1 MQSIKVLLEK
11 AASVSKK
18 GKNAV
23 SPSNPASLEKKRQAS
38 SAMNQATMH
47 LASEDPVMTA
57 WYAGRA
63 SLENSERKSA
73 EAMLA
78 GAVEMHASVCAK
90 EKAAYAELE
99 ALAEEQAKTIADFEA
114 QIKKADSAAFALHR
128 KQTLDT
134 EKQRL
139 ASAAVAQP
147 ATPSDA

>member
-1 MQSIKVLLEK
+1 MRSIEVLLEK

-18 GKNAV
+18 GKNTVA
-23 SPSNPASLEKKRQAS
+23 SNPASLEKKRQAS

-63 SLENSERKSA
+63 SLENSERKTA

-78 GAVEMHASVCAK
+78 GAVELHASLCAK

-128 KQTLDT
+128 KQTLDA

-139 ASAAVAQP
+139 ASASAQP
-147 ATPSDA
+147 ATPIDT

>member
-1 MQSIKVLLEK
+1 MRSIEVLLEK

-18 GKNAV
+18 GKNTVA
-23 SPSNPASLEKKRQAS
+23 SNPASLEKKRQAS

-63 SLENSERKSA
+63 SLENSERKTA
-73 EAMLA
+73 ESMLA
-78 GAVEMHASVCAK
+78 GAVELHASLCAK

-128 KQTLDT
+128 KQTLDA

-139 ASAAVAQP
+139 ASASAQP
-147 ATPSDA
+147 ATPIDT